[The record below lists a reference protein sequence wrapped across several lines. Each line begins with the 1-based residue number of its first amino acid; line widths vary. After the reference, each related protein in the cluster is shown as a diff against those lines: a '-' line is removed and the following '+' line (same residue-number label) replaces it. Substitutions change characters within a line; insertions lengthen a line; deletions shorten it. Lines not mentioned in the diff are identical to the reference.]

1 MSKKLVS
8 GRGHL
13 FGLERFV
20 RVLVPWCGIRWLGG
34 RPAVGGCS
42 IEMSAGADLPDADL
56 KIR

>member
-1 MSKKLVS
+1 MGHQVS
-8 GRGHL
+8 M
-13 FGLERFV
+13 V
-20 RVLVPWCGIRWLGG
+20 RSVQVPVPWCEIRWLGG